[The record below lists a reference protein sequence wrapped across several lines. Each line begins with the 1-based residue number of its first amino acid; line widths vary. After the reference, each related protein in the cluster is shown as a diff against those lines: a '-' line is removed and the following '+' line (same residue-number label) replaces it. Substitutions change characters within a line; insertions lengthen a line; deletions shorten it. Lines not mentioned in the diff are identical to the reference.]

1 MGDMNPSHSALLK
14 ELGAHRT
21 SHSRRTLFAHLQ
33 GTQDLLD
40 EWGNPPAVCVAGL
53 FHSVYG
59 TYIFDQQ
66 SADFSMRQR
75 IRDAIGTHSERLV
88 YAFCVSDRRSFYD
101 YLGDPS
107 CRLPDIIHDS
117 LVELD
122 GADLAA
128 LIEIEVANV
137 VDQIP
142 YRSRK
147 KALAAIELYEI
158 AFARSRGYISR
169 NASEAADSCFE
180 RVRSQTME
188 A

>member
-1 MGDMNPSHSALLK
+1 MNPSHSALLD

-21 SHSRRTLFAHLQ
+21 SHSRRTLLDHLQ
-33 GTQDLLD
+33 GTQDLLE
-40 EWGNPPAVCVAGL
+40 EWVNPPVVCVAGL

-75 IRDAIGTHSERLV
+75 IRDIVGTHAERLI
-88 YAFCVSDRRSFYD
+88 YAFCVSDRRSFYEH
-101 YLGDPS
+101 LGEPC
-107 CRLPDIIHDS
+107 CRLPDIVHDS
-117 LVELD
+117 HVELD
-122 GADLAA
+122 GADLTA

-147 KALAAIELYEI
+147 KALAATELYEN
-158 AFARSRGYISR
+158 AFARSRGYISP
-169 NASEAADSCFE
+169 NASVAAELCFE
-180 RVRSQTME
+180 RVRSRTVE
-188 A
+188 ASI